1 MKFYQ
6 RTEQNRGTSATIFE
20 HKNEQNAIRGDRIL
34 PVDTDKISTKK
45 DNIDEKI
52 LGSPPQNFCNPKCKN
67 AMRGHRI
74 LFIFMLKNSGSP
86 ARIFYKESIKIL

>member
-20 HKNEQNAIRGDRIL
+20 HKNEQNGTRGCPIL

-52 LGSPPQNFCNPKCKN
+52 LGSPPQ
-67 AMRGHRI
+67 
-74 LFIFMLKNSGSP
+74 IFLNS
-86 ARIFYKESIKIL
+86 KV